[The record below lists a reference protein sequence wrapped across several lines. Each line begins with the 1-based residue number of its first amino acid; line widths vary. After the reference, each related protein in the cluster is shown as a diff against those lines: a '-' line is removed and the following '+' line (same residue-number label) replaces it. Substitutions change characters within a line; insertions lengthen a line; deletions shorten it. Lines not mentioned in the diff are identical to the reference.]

1 MQITPEE
8 IYWLT
13 RLDYFRYA
21 AGGGLVITVILFF
34 AILVGMEQDDDRYS
48 QRCHWPILILW
59 GIVNFMAMLACIAA
73 LVFVP
78 TTKQMAMIKVGPA
91 IVNSDFMQKDLPDDA
106 KQIYELGKKAV
117 VEYLEGKKE

>member
-1 MQITPEE
+1 MQITSEE

-21 AGGGLVITVILFF
+21 AGGVLAITVILFF
-34 AILVGMEQDDDRYS
+34 AIIVWMGEDDDRYS

-59 GIVNFMAMLACIAA
+59 GIVNVMAMLACIAA

-78 TTKQMAMIKVGPA
+78 TTK
-91 IVNSDFMQKDLPDDA
+91 
-106 KQIYELGKKAV
+106 
-117 VEYLEGKKE
+117 